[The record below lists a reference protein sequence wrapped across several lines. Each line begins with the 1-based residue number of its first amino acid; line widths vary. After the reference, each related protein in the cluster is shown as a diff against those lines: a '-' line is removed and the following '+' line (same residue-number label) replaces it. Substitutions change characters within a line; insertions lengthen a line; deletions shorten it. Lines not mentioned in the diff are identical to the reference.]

1 MEDETGTPR
10 ADLPDGCLSM
20 VAVVAG
26 ALVLMVLTCAVTV
39 TSIWGRY
46 QPW

>member
-1 MEDETGTPR
+1 V
-10 ADLPDGCLSM
+10 L
-20 VAVVAG
+20 AG

>member
-1 MEDETGTPR
+1 MDDKPKTRPE
-10 ADLPDGCLSM
+10 LPEGCLSM

-26 ALVLMVLTCAVTV
+26 ALVLMVLICAVTA